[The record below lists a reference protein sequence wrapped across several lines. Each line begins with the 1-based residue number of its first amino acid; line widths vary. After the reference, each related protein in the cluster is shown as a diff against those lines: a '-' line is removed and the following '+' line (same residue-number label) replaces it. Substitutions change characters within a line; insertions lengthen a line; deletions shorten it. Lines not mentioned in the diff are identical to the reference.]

1 MGLDERLRES
11 RSSLPAPMLSRYR
24 ETRCMD
30 HVSLYS
36 MRRKPARQ
44 REAVAAGFEDRRNPR
59 NRAAGLDRLILPTM
73 QQAKQPFWVRLLL
86 LARLTLNVR
95 KHAGNQTARLAHLDD
110 GNDRARPRQRCR
122 DYRDR
127 RRR

>member
-1 MGLDERLRES
+1 
-11 RSSLPAPMLSRYR
+11 
-24 ETRCMD
+24 MD

-59 NRAAGLDRLILPTM
+59 NRAAGLDRLILPAM
-73 QQAKQPFWVRLLL
+73 QAKQPFWVRLLL

-110 GNDRARPRQRCR
+110 GNDRGRPRQRCR